1 MISTPFIFLKS
12 KQLSCQKETFVKDI
26 QVFAENLIKKK
37 KKFEEN
43 ASKEQSKFNPAKKEN
58 KELIQKKVLS
68 FISKLSLEER
78 MKLFTLSNK
87 WLVEV
92 LIQLFSLYEDNNR
105 ITFGLNNEMAPF
117 IGEEN
122 KCWKCG
128 HEIHDNEYD
137 LNSYYSTNLLDSQYI
152 SYCDVCEHP
161 RLNYKNSNDLY
172 YYNKSNET
180 DAFSYKLYFKIYNN
194 LEENEDISRIQMESD
209 ILKYIKIIKPY
220 DIITFD
226 KELLLDL
233 EKLKKFFEYFTQ
245 NNCFKDWIIPTE
257 NELGKHFNLPKWVH
271 KIASLTFF
279 QILIIFFEQHI
290 LLNYEYFFY
299 TNRIYQTKYQE
310 KMEELYDEINSKVNQ
325 VNIEAISIEK
335 IFSEN
340 IIKDHIKEL
349 KHNNNNNDE
358 LSTKIYNEL
367 ENKIKDYNDSKEKV
381 IKLLEKL
388 SFLDLDE
395 VVNKREPIY
404 ESYKNYIFEILENQI
419 ANELWDDFNQKKK
432 GKKHKK
438 NKKAKNKNINEVAD
452 DKKEIKED
460 NKEENK
466 KIEEENQNVINEEKE
481 NKSTKDENVNENKIC
496 VKEKKEK
503 KKEFFL
509 FTNFNKSKKSKR
521 VATKKKKANLV
532 KKDDDDSDGE
542 LKRII
547 SKNSI
552 STYKSSNIQ
561 IENEECF
568 SIISG
573 VTENIFQGKIKSLE
587 FPPQKDIQNSS
598 NNNDIQSLN
607 IDNNNN
613 SNDYPKFFKSYE
625 SYLYNNFND
634 WFNSFYDDG
643 IANYCKITQNNVS
656 ILNNLKDKYFKI
668 IIDDIIKKNFKDKYD
683 LKFKFYGSSCTDLSI
698 EGSDSDCCI
707 FFKEKMQNKQN
718 NLSFKEE
725 LYSLL
730 EENEQKREDISY
742 ELKQIF
748 KTRIPRIIVKIDIR
762 NDLKKCPLNNIYKY
776 LSDDDMSYIQ
786 IDFTFTQE
794 ENYLMNL
801 DKSIQYVKQKLEEFP
816 PLRPVLLV
824 LKRYFKNMGMNEVY
838 KGGISSYSLFLLD
851 LYSIFNYQKENP
863 RFKIRSSQFLFR
875 IFEKFSFFNFYQYG
889 IGTDNN
895 DYFLG
900 FYNELEILYILDP
913 LTGNNVASNG
923 KCKGKDLKTIFLNG
937 FEQLCKQRDHYT
949 QIFQDKKFY
958 LLNNCNPIKPIVGLL
973 NNNKEID
980 YLMEP
985 S

>member
-1 MISTPFIFLKS
+1 
-12 KQLSCQKETFVKDI
+12 
-26 QVFAENLIKKK
+26 
-37 KKFEEN
+37 
-43 ASKEQSKFNPAKKEN
+43 
-58 KELIQKKVLS
+58 
-68 FISKLSLEER
+68 
-78 MKLFTLSNK
+78 
-87 WLVEV
+87 
-92 LIQLFSLYEDNNR
+92 
-105 ITFGLNNEMAPF
+105 
-117 IGEEN
+117 
-122 KCWKCG
+122 
-128 HEIHDNEYD
+128 
-137 LNSYYSTNLLDSQYI
+137 
-152 SYCDVCEHP
+152 
-161 RLNYKNSNDLY
+161 
-172 YYNKSNET
+172 
-180 DAFSYKLYFKIYNN
+180 
-194 LEENEDISRIQMESD
+194 
-209 ILKYIKIIKPY
+209 
-220 DIITFD
+220 
-226 KELLLDL
+226 
-233 EKLKKFFEYFTQ
+233 
-245 NNCFKDWIIPTE
+245 
-257 NELGKHFNLPKWVH
+257 
-271 KIASLTFF
+271 
-279 QILIIFFEQHI
+279 
-290 LLNYEYFFY
+290 
-299 TNRIYQTKYQE
+299 
-310 KMEELYDEINSKVNQ
+310 MEELYDEINSKVNQ
-325 VNIEAISIEK
+325 VNIEAISIDK

-367 ENKIKDYNDSKEKV
+367 ENKIKDYNDQKEKV

-395 VVNKREPIY
+395 VANKREPIY
-404 ESYKNYIFEILENQI
+404 ESYKNYIFETLENQI

-613 SNDYPKFFKSYE
+613 SNYYPKFFKSYE

-707 FFKEKMQNKQN
+707 FFEEKMQNKQN

-794 ENYLMNL
+794 EEYLMNL

-895 DYFLG
+895 DLFLG
-900 FYNELEILYILDP
+900 FYNEFEILYILDP

-949 QIFQDKKFY
+949 QIFQDKKFS